1 MFAFHDV
8 LGPVG
13 VAFTDRA
20 GGVSGGDFA
29 SLNLAS
35 RTEDDPAAVAH
46 NRRLAAEALTGS
58 PDTPLALMRQVHGDA
73 VAEVG
78 LPLPADP
85 PEADALVTVEPGLV
99 LAVQVADCV
108 PILLAD
114 PEARVVG
121 AVHAGRNG
129 VALDVVRRTV
139 DGLRALGADRL
150 HAWVGPHV
158 CGGCYEVPVSLREEV
173 AARVPAS
180 RAETTWGTP
189 SLDLG
194 AAVLAQ
200 LTDAGI
206 DRADVHVVGRC
217 TREDPDLY
225 SFRRDGAR
233 SGRLAGLV
241 WVRP

>member
-35 RTEDDPAAVAH
+35 RTDDDPDAVAR
-46 NRRLAAEALTGS
+46 NRRLVAEALTGS
-58 PDTPLALMRQVHGDA
+58 PDTPVALMRQVHGDV
-73 VAEVG
+73 VAEVA
-78 LPLPADP
+78 LPLTEV
-85 PEADALVTVEPGLV
+85 PEADALVTTATGVV

-108 PILLAD
+108 PIVLAD
-114 PEARVVG
+114 PLAGVVG

-129 VALDVVRRTV
+129 VALEVVRRAV
-139 DGLRALGADRL
+139 ARLRELGGDEL
-150 HAWVGPHV
+150 HAWLGPHV
-158 CGGCYEVPVSLREEV
+158 CGGCYEVPAAMRDEV
-173 AARVPAS
+173 AALVPAAH
-180 RAETTWGTP
+180 AETTWGTP

-200 LTDAGI
+200 LADAGV
-206 DRADVHVVGRC
+206 DPGATHVVGRC
-217 TREDPDLY
+217 TREDPELY
-225 SFRRDGAR
+225 SYRRDGAR

-241 WVRP
+241 WCRP